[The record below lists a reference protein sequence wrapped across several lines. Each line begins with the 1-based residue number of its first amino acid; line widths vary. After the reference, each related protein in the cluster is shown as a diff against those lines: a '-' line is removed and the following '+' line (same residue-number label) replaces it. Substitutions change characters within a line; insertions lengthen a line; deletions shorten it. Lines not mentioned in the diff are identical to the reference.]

1 MQVQPK
7 SSGRNEFITLR
18 AKNSVR
24 YDLSTE
30 TFQNKAVL
38 KGSFTKQ
45 VAQVAVRIF
54 RENQKQKLGDPE
66 LRTDHEIDDSKL
78 RIRDPIQSVNMLL
91 ILMGCALVDEDEELY
106 EMCSSRM

>member
-1 MQVQPK
+1 MARN
-7 SSGRNEFITLR
+7 SGREDLITVR

-30 TFQNKAVL
+30 TFLNKAVL

-54 RENQKQKLGDPE
+54 RENQKTKLGDPE
-66 LRTDHEIDDSKL
+66 LRTENEIDDSKL
-78 RIRDPIQSVNMLL
+78 RIRDPI
-91 ILMGCALVDEDEELY
+91 
-106 EMCSSRM
+106 